1 MKKIILSEG
10 QTELYL
16 QKCKEMKRL
25 FQFFVLSIS
34 FFCVFAGKGVAQQRE
49 YIELS
54 VYHAGDTTQLRQLN
68 NFLQNAYVPA
78 LHKSGIDRVG
88 VFTVIGNDTAADKK
102 FYVVV
107 PYSSLKQKE
116 TINKKI
122 EKDVAYQ
129 NAAGDFISAPH
140 DKAPYKRFE
149 RIFLKSFEFM
159 SKIEKSGLTG
169 SKGNRV
175 YELRSYESATEKI
188 FKNKVRM
195 FNQGGEI
202 ALFQRLRFNAIFYGE
217 VIFGSKM
224 PNLMYMT
231 SFENKAARDE
241 HWKTFGNDPEWKKL
255 SSLPEYQNN
264 VSKIEIVYLTPAD
277 YSDL

>member
-1 MKKIILSEG
+1 M
-10 QTELYL
+10 
-16 QKCKEMKRL
+16 
-25 FQFFVLSIS
+25 
-34 FFCVFAGKGVAQQRE
+34 
-49 YIELS
+49 
-54 VYHAGDTTQLRQLN
+54 
-68 NFLQNAYVPA
+68 P
-78 LHKSGIDRVG
+78 
-88 VFTVIGNDTAADKK
+88 
-102 FYVVV
+102 
-107 PYSSLKQKE
+107 
-116 TINKKI
+116 
-122 EKDVAYQ
+122 
-129 NAAGDFISAPH
+129 
-140 DKAPYKRFE
+140 
-149 RIFLKSFEFM
+149 
-159 SKIEKSGLTG
+159 KIEKSGLTG

-202 ALFQRLRFNAIFYGE
+202 ALFQRLGFNAIFYGE